1 MMRCFLG
8 LGLAVTLAGC
18 ATGPFGTPWSDD
30 GRREARLLQEND
42 LIQAK
47 MLVAAADP
55 DGYELADA
63 LLTRAGPKDKTG
75 ETEFYRAVLMIRQ
88 EAQPDDIVRHLERA
102 AKKEHPHAIA
112 LLYKVYNEPYLVDNA
127 DPEKAAQYRTAYGG
141 LNVAKSGYPS
151 FQKALDLVSAL
162 VANPPAMAIEQA
174 ATPDETAPTI
184 Q

>member
-18 ATGPFGTPWSDD
+18 TTGPCGTPWSDN

-63 LLTRAGPKDKTG
+63 LLTRASPRDKTG

-88 EAQPDDIVRHLERA
+88 EAQPDDIVRQLEHA

-112 LLYKVYNEPYLVDNA
+112 LLYKVYSEPYLVENA
-127 DPEKAAQYRTAYGG
+127 DTEKAAHYRAAYGE
-141 LNVAKSGYPS
+141 LDVAKSGYPS

-162 VANPPAMAIEQA
+162 VATPPTMAGAEAGLESEA
-174 ATPDETAPTI
+174 ATEAP
-184 Q
+184 